1 MIYDG
6 HFYSCGITVPSMTE
20 WLLFVYCMKSPFQCL
35 YSFLTCLFSNGRKK
49 KKENA
54 DVEEDEEEQ
63 EALYILLAKNHVSAY
78 RYTGDYS
85 NN

>member
-1 MIYDG
+1 MEEKKKENADL
-6 HFYSCGITVPSMTE
+6 TA
-20 WLLFVYCMKSPFQCL
+20 
-35 YSFLTCLFSNGRKK
+35 TCLFSNGRKK

-63 EALYILLAKNHVSAY
+63 EALYIILAKNHVSAY